1 MVRTYCRGSTKWPG
15 VVMRSAP
22 MFHFGKLKTY
32 MKDYVAATK
41 VCTSRKVLPVNR
53 NYPIVGGLAACL

>member
-1 MVRTYCRGSTKWPG
+1 
-15 VVMRSAP
+15 